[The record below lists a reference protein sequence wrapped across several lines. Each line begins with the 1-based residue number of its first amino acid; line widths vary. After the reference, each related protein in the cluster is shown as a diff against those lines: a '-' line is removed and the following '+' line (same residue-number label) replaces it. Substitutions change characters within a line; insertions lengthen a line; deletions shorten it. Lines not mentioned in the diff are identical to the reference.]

1 MFALC
6 NRGRL
11 DSLDKAR
18 AHWAAG
24 NTTAAYD
31 CYQKAVDIS
40 PATAKRLIDVGHS
53 TSTCS

>member
-1 MFALC
+1 MTA
-6 NRGRL
+6 RGRQDNL
-11 DSLDKAR
+11 EKAR

-40 PATAKRLIDVGHS
+40 PATAKRFIDVGAQ
-53 TSTCS
+53 TPTPAA